1 MKIDAKELEQVA
13 ALQPLR
19 FDMYGGIHKAIRAFM
34 ADTLV
39 AVGRMDPDDAAE
51 AAGTADRVMQ
61 LLDFCTSHLAHENEF
76 VHPAIEA
83 RAPGAS
89 AAIAHDHEEHV
100 HEIGRLAATVAALGS
115 AQVPQRHALAQALY
129 GQLAQFVAANFQ
141 HMQVEETAHNA
152 VLWTHYTDD
161 ELVRIHDALVAS
173 IPPEEMMVTARWL
186 VPFLA
191 PGERAALLADIRA
204 KAPAP
209 AFEAL
214 LAVSRPHLTRA
225 EDAKLARA
233 LDLPA

>member
-13 ALQPLR
+13 GVQPPR

-39 AVGRMDPDDAAE
+39 AVGRMDPDDAPE
-51 AAGTADRVMQ
+51 AARTADRVMQ

-76 VHPAIEA
+76 VHAAIEA

-100 HEIGRLAATVAALGS
+100 HEIGQLAAAVAALGS
-115 AQVPQRHALAQALY
+115 AQGPQRHALAQALY
-129 GQLAQFVAANFQ
+129 RQLAQFVAANFQ
-141 HMQVEETAHNA
+141 HMHVEETAHNA

-191 PGERAALLADIRA
+191 PAERAGLLADIRG

-214 LAVSRPHLTRA
+214 LAVSRPHLTQA

-233 LDLPA
+233 LELAA

>member
-1 MKIDAKELEQVA
+1 MKIDAQELEQVA
-13 ALQPLR
+13 ALQPPR

-34 ADTLV
+34 ADTVV
-39 AVGRMDPDDAAE
+39 AVGRMDPDDAPE
-51 AAGTADRVMQ
+51 AARTADRVMQ
-61 LLDFCTSHLAHENEF
+61 LLDFCTSHLAHEDEF
-76 VHPAIEA
+76 VHAAIEV

-100 HEIGRLAATVAALGS
+100 QEIGQLAAAVAALGR
-115 AQVPQRHALAQALY
+115 AEGPQRHALAQSLY
-129 GQLAQFVAANFQ
+129 RQLAQFVAANFQ
-141 HMQVEETAHNA
+141 HMQVEETAHNT
-152 VLWTHYTDD
+152 VLWTHYTDA
-161 ELVRIHDALVAS
+161 ELVQIHDSLVAS

-191 PGERAALLADIRA
+191 PAERAALLADIRT

-209 AFEAL
+209 AFEAIL
-214 LAVSRPHLTRA
+214 GVSRPHLTHA